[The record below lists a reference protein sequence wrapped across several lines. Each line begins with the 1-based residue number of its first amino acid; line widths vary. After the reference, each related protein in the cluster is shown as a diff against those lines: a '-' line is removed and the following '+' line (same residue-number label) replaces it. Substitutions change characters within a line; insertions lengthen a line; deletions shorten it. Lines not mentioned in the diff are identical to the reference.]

1 VPAPGSLDL
10 RAGRVDDVPEVP
22 LSPARSGPTPS
33 DRAARVAHLGARPV
47 DTVFLDRD
55 GTLNVKAPE
64 GSYVRRPEQLTLLP
78 GAAEAVAELNRA
90 GLRTV
95 LVTNQRWLAGPDARF
110 ADYTA
115 THARLVQLLAQ
126 HGARLDAAYHCPHE
140 RGTCRCRKPGPGML
154 ERAAVEL
161 GVDLGRSVIIGDAES
176 DLAAGRA
183 AGVGTVLIGGSA
195 APHRNADLV
204 VPDLCRGVQRLLA
217 PA

>member
-1 VPAPGSLDL
+1 VPAPGALDL
-10 RAGRVDDVPEVP
+10 RAGRVDDVPEIP
-22 LSPARSGPTPS
+22 LSAAPS
-33 DRAARVAHLGARPV
+33 DPAAPAAHLGARPV

-78 GAAEAVAELNRA
+78 GAAAAVARLNRA

-95 LVTNQRWLAGPDARF
+95 LVTNQRWLAHPDARF
-110 ADYTA
+110 ADYAA
-115 THARLVQLLAQ
+115 THARLVELLAQ

-161 GVDLGRSVIIGDAES
+161 GVDLGRSVIIGDAGS

-183 AGVGTVLIGGSA
+183 AGVGTVLIEGSA
-195 APHRNADLV
+195 ASHRNADLV
-204 VPDLCRGVQRLLA
+204 VPDLRRGVQRLLA
-217 PA
+217 PAWT